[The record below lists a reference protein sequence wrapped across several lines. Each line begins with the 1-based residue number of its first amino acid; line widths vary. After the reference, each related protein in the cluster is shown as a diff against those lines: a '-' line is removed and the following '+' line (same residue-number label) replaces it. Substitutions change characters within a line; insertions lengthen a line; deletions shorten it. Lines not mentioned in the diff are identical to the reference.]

1 MATSKHVCIITTV
14 HHPFDV
20 RIFHKQAR
28 SLRKAGYEVSLI
40 APYEREERIRGIHLC
55 PLGQPRSRAHRMTV
69 LLIRALRMALRKKAD
84 VYHIHDPELIPWGL
98 VLKAFTSAKVV
109 YDIHEDY
116 PHQILSKEWLPTGL
130 RTPVAKSIAI
140 LEYLAARFFDGL
152 VAATPEIAAR
162 FPKRKTIIA
171 QNFPLVE
178 EFYLPLGEEVP
189 YQQRPMQIIYVGGI
203 TVIRGAMEMVHAMEY
218 LSMHLEAKL
227 VLVGKFSPPSLESDL
242 RQLPGWKHVN
252 FLGWQ
257 DRKSVF
263 SILTNSRVGIVVF
276 HPAPNHIASQPNK
289 LFEYMAA
296 GIPVVA
302 SNFPRWR
309 EIVEGEGCGLTVDP
323 LNPKAIAEA
332 IRWLLEHPEQA
343 EEMGR
348 RGRQAVL
355 KKYNWGR
362 EEKKLLTLYRRLL

>member
-55 PLGQPRSRAHRMTV
+55 PLGQPRSRAHRMTA

-84 VYHIHDPELIPWGL
+84 VYHIHDPELIPLGL

-116 PHQILSKEWLPTGL
+116 PRQILSKEWIPIAL
-130 RTPVAKSIAI
+130 RTPVVKSIAI

-162 FPKRKTIIA
+162 FPKEKTVIV
-171 QNFPLVE
+171 QNFPLLE
-178 EFYLPLGEEVP
+178 EFLLSFDKAEPYHDRPLWIVYTGGLTFA
-189 YQQRPMQIIYVGGI
+189 RGI
-203 TVIRGAMEMVHAMEY
+203 TEIIQAISQIQKPAI
-218 LSMHLEAKL
+218 LILA
-227 VLVGKFSPPSLESDL
+227 GKFLSHKLQKKIQS
-242 RQLPGWKHVN
+242 LPGWQRTR
-252 FLGWQ
+252 FLGWL
-257 DRKSVF
+257 DRSQVRDLLGKA
-263 SILTNSRVGIVVF
+263 RVGLVLL
-276 HPAPNHIASQPNK
+276 HPLPRYQVSWPVK

-323 LNPKAIAEA
+323 LDPKAIAEA
-332 IRWLLEHPEQA
+332 IQWLLEHPEQA